1 MDLIRPETVRN
12 LFNGVEMLMNARS
25 TYRQLAQIEDP
36 TMAEAT
42 MQEQAAQDIKNL
54 EMELVNKVVQAYIS
68 G

>member
-1 MDLIRPETVRN
+1 
-12 LFNGVEMLMNARS
+12 MLMNARS